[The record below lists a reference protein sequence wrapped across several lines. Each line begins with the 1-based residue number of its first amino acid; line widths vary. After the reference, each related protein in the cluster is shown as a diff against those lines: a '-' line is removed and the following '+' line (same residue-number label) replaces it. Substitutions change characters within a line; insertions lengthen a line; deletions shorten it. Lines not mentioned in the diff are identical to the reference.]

1 MMNEVR
7 TQISKGADV
16 IKIYADYRT
25 GSSRDATATFS
36 IEEIAAAVK
45 IANSGG
51 REVVCHATTA
61 EGNEKGHISRCIY
74 YRAW

>member
-25 GSSRDATATFS
+25 GVGQMPPLLSLLKKSL
-36 IEEIAAAVK
+36 
-45 IANSGG
+45 
-51 REVVCHATTA
+51 
-61 EGNEKGHISRCIY
+61 RC
-74 YRAW
+74 